1 MHVLTIVFQII
12 QNLNWILWHWTRKKS
27 KSTEMKFETLLYV
40 VEFLDWPSALV
51 MYEIEFWA
59 QKIRDRNFFN
69 LGKYFE
75 TNLCEFLLQRKVFLW
90 MTTFFQGAVPTQ
102 RSGVLH
108 GIDWSWRK
116 RSCSVMLFYRKF
128 SQYLKTI
135 HRYHIPYVS
144 FFPVWIL

>member
-1 MHVLTIVFQII
+1 MFLTIVFQII
-12 QNLNWILWHWTRKKS
+12 QNQNWIFYHWIRNRNEDTK
-27 KSTEMKFETLLYV
+27 MKFV
-40 VEFLDWPSALV
+40 ISSVFVKFLNWPSALV

-90 MTTFFQGAVPTQ
+90 MTTFFQGAVSTQ
-102 RSGVLH
+102 RLGVLL

-135 HRYHIPYVS
+135 HRYRIPYVS

>member
-1 MHVLTIVFQII
+1 MFLTIVFQII
-12 QNLNWILWHWTRKKS
+12 QNQNWIFLHWIRNRNEDTK
-27 KSTEMKFETLLYV
+27 MKFVNSLFFV
-40 VEFLDWPSALV
+40 KFLNWPSALV
-51 MYEIEFWA
+51 MYEIEFWT

-90 MTTFFQGAVPTQ
+90 MTTFFKVQYPHKSC
-102 RSGVLH
+102 SGVYL
-108 GIDWSWRK
+108 GIDWCWRK
-116 RSCSVMLFYRKF
+116 RSCSVMWYYRKF

-135 HRYHIPYVS
+135 HRYDIPYVS